1 MLPFYS
7 NTNNSNIDKHGLIG
21 NRVHLQGFCKP
32 FDQNKTI
39 KSYILPYIIKSSKLS
54 RVMNENVHP
63 PVVQQFV
70 REVTFHLTTQT
81 STYKFSSIC
90 V

>member
-1 MLPFYS
+1 MKLYTFE
-7 NTNNSNIDKHGLIG
+7 
-21 NRVHLQGFCKP
+21 RFCKP
-32 FDQNKTI
+32 FDQIKT
-39 KSYILPYIIKSSKLS
+39 YRLPYIIKSSKLS